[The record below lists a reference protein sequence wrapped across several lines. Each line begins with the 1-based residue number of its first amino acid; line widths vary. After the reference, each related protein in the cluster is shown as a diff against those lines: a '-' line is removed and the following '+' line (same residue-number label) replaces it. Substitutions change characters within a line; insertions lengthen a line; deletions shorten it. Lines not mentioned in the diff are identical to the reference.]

1 MKSFAFSKLLI
12 LFTVIP
18 LIELMVLI
26 KAGEILGTVPTIAI
40 VVCTGILGAAFSR
53 SQGLSIL
60 QKIKGTLQTG
70 QLPGSELIQGL
81 LILVGGVMLVTPG
94 FITDIA
100 GFTLILPSTRKVIA
114 EVVVAY
120 MKSKIA
126 SGKWTFQ
133 REYHSPF
140 YDEAYFYDDEENEDD
155 PPEIIQ

>member
-1 MKSFAFSKLLI
+1 MKSFAFPKLLI
-12 LFTVIP
+12 IFTVVP

-26 KAGEILGTVPTIAI
+26 KAGEALGTIPTIAI

-53 SQGLSIL
+53 SQGLSVF
-60 QKIKGTLQTG
+60 QKIKMTLQTG

-94 FITDIA
+94 FITDLT
-100 GFTLILPSTRKVIA
+100 GFVLILPSSRKFIA
-114 EVVVAY
+114 NIAMAY

-133 REYHSPF
+133 QQHGGPF
-140 YDEAYFYDDEENEDD
+140 YDEDLLFNDDNDDD
-155 PPEIIQ
+155 PREIMQ